1 MKQAFIKL
9 HLSIL
14 LAGFTGIL
22 GKVITLNEGLL
33 VWYRMMLAAVVM
45 GIFLFIPRQQSTP
58 QPPGGANRNHS
69 LYPPS
74 RGLGGGLSRGW
85 TLFGVGSL
93 LALHWVFF
101 FGSIKASNVSVGVVC
116 FSLTGFF
123 TALLEPLL
131 NHRRI
136 SFKELAFSLITLAGI
151 VLIFH
156 FDIRYRTGVVLG
168 VVSSLLAA
176 LFTITNKQVGGK
188 YTSSVM
194 LFYEMLGGFLL
205 LTLLMPFYL
214 HFFPV
219 ETILPNA
226 QDILYLLI
234 FVVFCTVLLYLLQID
249 VLKQISA
256 FTVNLNYNLEPVYS
270 ILIAMIFLGEAK
282 ELTFSFYIGLG
293 LILLSVL
300 LQTLEREF
308 DIRHSTNTGKK

>member
-1 MKQAFIKL
+1 MRQVFIKL

-45 GIFLFIPRQQSTP
+45 AVVLLLSN
-58 QPPGGANRNHS
+58 QPPNPLKGGQRES
-69 LYPPS
+69 LLLTPP
-74 RGLGGGLSRGW
+74 LGGWGVGWGLCRCC
-85 TLFGVGSL
+85 GVGSL

-123 TALLEPLL
+123 TALLEPLM

-151 VLIFH
+151 LLIFH
-156 FDIRYRTGVVLG
+156 FDIQYRTGIVLG
-168 VVSSLLAA
+168 VISSLLAA
-176 LFTITNKQVGGK
+176 LFTITNKQVGSK
-188 YTSSVM
+188 YASSVM

-205 LTLLMPFYL
+205 LTLLMPLYL

-219 ETILPNA
+219 ETLLPNA
-226 QDILYLLI
+226 QDVIYLLI

-270 ILIAMIFLGEAK
+270 ILLAMLFLGEAK

-293 LILLSVL
+293 FILLSVL
-300 LQTLEREF
+300 LQTWNVR
-308 DIRHSTNTGKK
+308 RNRPSRRPSTTD